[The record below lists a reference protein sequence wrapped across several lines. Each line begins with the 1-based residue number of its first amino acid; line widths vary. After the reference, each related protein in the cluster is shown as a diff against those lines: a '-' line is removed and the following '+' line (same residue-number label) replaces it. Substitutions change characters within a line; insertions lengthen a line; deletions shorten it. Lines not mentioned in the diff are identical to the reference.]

1 MGKESNAR
9 MLGIVISEPLRIL
22 GNYEPSTFD
31 IYGDNVK
38 PLEILE
44 EDATGYTDKEQ
55 NCKGCMGPCG
65 CCEDGNAPE
74 PDPEEVPDQDWAA
87 QKTEYEL

>member
-9 MLGIVISEPLRIL
+9 MLGIVIGEPLRIV

-31 IYGDNVK
+31 LYGDNVK

-44 EDATGYTDKEQ
+44 ED
-55 NCKGCMGPCG
+55 
-65 CCEDGNAPE
+65 GNAPE
-74 PDPEEVPDQDWAA
+74 PDPEELPDQDWAA

>member
-9 MLGIVISEPLRIL
+9 FLGFVASELIL
-22 GNYEPSTFD
+22 SL
-31 IYGDNVK
+31 K
-38 PLEILE
+38 P
-44 EDATGYTDKEQ
+44 TSGYTEKEES
-55 NCKGCMGPCG
+55 CKGCMGLCG
-65 CCEDGNAPE
+65 RCEDGDAPE